1 MPTQPNTFLVRKAVS
16 IIKLI
21 AMLSVFFVLPVYGM
35 GLGIDMPA
43 SKIKWLKIT
52 SDWYDLKGTQTPP
65 PPFVQ
70 PGLYTA
76 LGLSIAADLAFIFV
90 RDPAAPLL
98 QVSRTFDFVA
108 GIGTAICGELILE
121 HVESNTSSAVLAPQT
136 ARFGSL
142 ISVMMLILF
151 VPIGYESIVIFDKK
165 TPNGD

>member
-1 MPTQPNTFLVRKAVS
+1 MVPKPNTFLVRKAVS
-16 IIKLI
+16 VLKLI
-21 AMLSVFFVLPVYGM
+21 SLLAVFFVLPVYGM

-43 SKIKWLKIT
+43 SKIKWVTIT
-52 SDWYDLKGTQTPP
+52 NDWYDFKGTQTPP

-76 LGLSIAADLAFIFV
+76 LGLSIVADLLFIFV
-90 RDPAAPLL
+90 RDQAAPLL

-121 HVESNTSSAVLAPQT
+121 HVESNTSSALLAPQT
-136 ARFGSL
+136 AKFGPL
-142 ISVMMLILF
+142 ISVMMLIIF
-151 VPIGYESIVIFDKK
+151 VPIGYESIVIFDQK